1 MSKIVC
7 AKTSRQILSKRGT
20 ETALNFL
27 RAARPPLTTARR
39 NLDDSTAAKYTT
51 MSFASLT
58 STMNMS
64 FLRPMALPRAATL
77 SRFLSTATSS
87 AATPAATTSAAIDAA
102 QLTYRVNRTP
112 SQQLPIYLL
121 AKRGGNL
128 KQTRLRKIEGDIGK
142 LKQDLQKALGIAEDK
157 EIQINQLTK
166 HIIIKV
172 GSDLPRGS

>member
-1 MSKIVC
+1 
-7 AKTSRQILSKRGT
+7 
-20 ETALNFL
+20 
-27 RAARPPLTTARR
+27 
-39 NLDDSTAAKYTT
+39 
-51 MSFASLT
+51 
-58 STMNMS
+58 MNMS
-64 FLRPMALPRAATL
+64 FLRPMALPRAAIL
-77 SRFLSTATSS
+77 SRFLSTATS
-87 AATPAATTSAAIDAA
+87 AATPAATKYVAIDAA

-172 GSDLPRGS
+172 SGGLPQVAEIRWQIY

>member
-1 MSKIVC
+1 MSL
-7 AKTSRQILSKRGT
+7 A
-20 ETALNFL
+20 
-27 RAARPPLTTARR
+27 
-39 NLDDSTAAKYTT
+39 
-51 MSFASLT
+51 ASLR
-58 STMNMS
+58 STVNMS
-64 FLRPMALPRAATL
+64 FLRPIALPRVAAL
-77 SRFLSTATSS
+77 SRFLTTATSTS
-87 AATPAATTSAAIDAA
+87 AASPASTTSAAIDAA

-142 LKQDLQKALGIAEDK
+142 LKQDLQKALGIVEDK

-172 GSDLPRGS
+172 SGPE